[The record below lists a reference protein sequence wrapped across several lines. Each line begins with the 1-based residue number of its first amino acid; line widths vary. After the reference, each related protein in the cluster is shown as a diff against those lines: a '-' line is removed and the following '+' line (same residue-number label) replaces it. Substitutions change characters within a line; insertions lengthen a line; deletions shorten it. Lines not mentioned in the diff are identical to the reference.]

1 MLGFTRHTR
10 NVSITFNQLFFSL
23 TSTLAPDFV
32 KYYREHSRTSMVLDV
47 QPNDEF
53 YAHFEKVKEELVK
66 QKEHWEKS
74 DAAVLRVSLSIFEN
88 F

>member
-1 MLGFTRHTR
+1 
-10 NVSITFNQLFFSL
+10 
-23 TSTLAPDFV
+23 
-32 KYYREHSRTSMVLDV
+32 MVLDV

>member
-1 MLGFTRHTR
+1 M
-10 NVSITFNQLFFSL
+10 TFFHK
-23 TSTLAPDFV
+23 APDFV

-47 QPNDEF
+47 APNDEF

-74 DAAVLRVSLSIFEN
+74 DAAVLRVSCSFLNINKYKKSL
-88 F
+88 